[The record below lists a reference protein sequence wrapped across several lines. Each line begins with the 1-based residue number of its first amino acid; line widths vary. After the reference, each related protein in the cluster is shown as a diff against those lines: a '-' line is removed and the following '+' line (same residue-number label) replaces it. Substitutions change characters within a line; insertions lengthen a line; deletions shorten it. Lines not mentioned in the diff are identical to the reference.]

1 MPQVALSLDL
11 DDLDP
16 EAVEAACFAAGAL
29 AITYTDRR
37 DDAILEPALGE
48 IRLWPAT
55 RLEAIFEA
63 ETFPP
68 AQLLFLAAE
77 IGCDAERL
85 QLRTV
90 EEKVWEREW
99 LRDFKPMQ
107 FGERLWIQPS
117 HMRVDEPDAVIVELD
132 PGLAF
137 GTGTHPTTRLCL
149 EYLDA
154 HAPPAGMVVDYG
166 CGSGVLALAAIKL
179 GARQAL
185 AFDIDPQALVATFDN
200 AGCNRVADRLQIH
213 ASAEDLAEVVRT
225 QGGADLVLANIL
237 AGPLCELAPQ
247 LVAMLKPGGRLVLA
261 GLLDAQADEVIAGY
275 APALHLTAWRSL
287 EGWTCLVGHSSPITL
302 EDLRPAAPAPAS
314 RGLWLIAIGLGLLL
328 AGQSAHHHRAALA
341 ALPTVGPAVQR
352 AYESLGRR
360 IEPDWDPSA
369 FAIVQEGA
377 REDLAAG
384 FLTVRAS
391 VRNTTAAVQPAPL
404 LRLVLLDAQGEA
416 VARRDLLPVEYAVGA
431 RRLIAPGAR
440 ITAEFSARDPGLKVV
455 GFELDACLPRA
466 DRAPVCTNDPGRRP

>member
-29 AITYTDRR
+29 AVTYTDRR
-37 DDAILEPALGE
+37 DDAILEPAPGE
-48 IRLWPAT
+48 IRLWPST

-63 ETFPP
+63 ETLPP
-68 AQLLFLAAE
+68 AQLLFLAAD
-77 IGCDAERL
+77 IGCDADRL

-99 LRDFKPMQ
+99 LRDFEPMH

-154 HAPPAGMVVDYG
+154 HAPPAGLVVDYG

-179 GARQAL
+179 GAREAL
-185 AFDIDPQALVATFDN
+185 AFDIDPQALVATLDN
-200 AGCNRVADRLQIH
+200 AGRNRVADRLQIH
-213 ASAEDLAEVVRT
+213 TSAEELAAAVRT

-247 LVAMLKPGGRLVLA
+247 LIAMLKPGGRLVLA

-275 APALHLTAWRSL
+275 APSLHLTAWRSL
-287 EGWTCLVGHSSPITL
+287 EGWTCLVGQRSAVTL
-302 EDLRPAAPAPAS
+302 EDLRPAAPAPAP
-314 RGLWLIAIGLGLLL
+314 RGLWPIAIVLGLLL

-341 ALPTVGPAVQR
+341 TLPTVGTWVQR
-352 AYESLGRR
+352 AYDSLGHPV
-360 IEPDWDPSA
+360 EPDWDPGA
-369 FAIVQEGA
+369 FEIVQEGA
-377 REDLAAG
+377 REDVTAG

-391 VRNTTAAVQPAPL
+391 VRNTAAAVQPAPL
-404 LRLVLLDAQGEA
+404 LRLVLLDAQGDA
-416 VARRDLLPVEYAVGA
+416 VARRDLLPAEYAVGA
-431 RRLIAPGAR
+431 GRMIAPGAR
-440 ITAEFSARDPGLKVV
+440 ITAEFSARDPGPKVV
-455 GFELDACLPRA
+455 GFELDACLPRT
-466 DRAPVCTNDPGRRP
+466 DRAPVCTNDPERRP

>member
-1 MPQVALSLDL
+1 
-11 DDLDP
+11 
-16 EAVEAACFAAGAL
+16 
-29 AITYTDRR
+29 
-37 DDAILEPALGE
+37 
-48 IRLWPAT
+48 
-55 RLEAIFEA
+55 
-63 ETFPP
+63 
-68 AQLLFLAAE
+68 
-77 IGCDAERL
+77 
-85 QLRTV
+85 
-90 EEKVWEREW
+90 
-99 LRDFKPMQ
+99 
-107 FGERLWIQPS
+107 
-117 HMRVDEPDAVIVELD
+117 MRVDEPDAVIVELD

-154 HAPPAGMVVDYG
+154 HAPPAGVVVDYG

-302 EDLRPAAPAPAS
+302 EDLRPTAPAPAP

-328 AGQSAHHHRAALA
+328 AGQAAHHHRAALA

-360 IEPDWDPSA
+360 IEPDWDPGA

-391 VRNTTAAVQPAPL
+391 VRNTAAAVQPAPL

-431 RRLIAPGAR
+431 RRMIAPGAR
-440 ITAEFSARDPGLKVV
+440 LTAEFSARDPGLKVV